1 MSSAQCSL
9 FSAPLQKSVI
19 KAAPGTG
26 LLAAVQHGTS
36 LELSRVRSEW
46 IQHLR

>member
-19 KAAPGTG
+19 KAAPGLG

-36 LELSRVRSEW
+36 LELSS
-46 IQHLR
+46 